1 MMFADFINAIVDWL
15 GQLDVAAWVII
26 GLGLALAVL
35 TWLGFV
41 GQARLGSIEIEPVTA
56 DDGSPLPTTAAT
68 AQLQDELGKVGLLP
82 AGGVPAGS
90 PTAALVAAID
100 AAPVAQ
106 AQWLGTLV
114 GLLPI
119 PATSQSF
126 KVSSTLRDDG
136 EPPTPSGL
144 TYSIVDVAA
153 KSCLCVETAW
163 AATPAKAVEAA
174 ANDMFRTIVAHAPDV
189 FPTWAQW
196 SSAEALDCYRKGLEC
211 ERPRS
216 PDVKQRYTK
225 AIGHFVAA
233 SRLDPKNV
241 LARLRIGNSLERLAG
256 CEQLGTQERTRL
268 WAEALNAYAPVIA
281 QHHEIFEPRYRASV
295 VMGQL
300 ADHLGPA
307 DEQIR
312 NQLRWV
318 LRTLEPDRPPEEGDL
333 DERLRVCAGRQ
344 SKQAWKRL
352 RPLWTLFHGGRMRR
366 QFEPTGKTR
375 RQHRRALALS
385 NMCLRVRRQW
395 HAGQPLPWR
404 TAMLRLWWR
413 GWIDVRHFRFRWARA
428 GWQAHYNAA
437 AFYAL
442 LPEAS
447 LDVRPQP
454 VKDKERPSK
463 YSVNV
468 RRPREKAFDHLTR
481 AIDDPD
487 NDLRAA
493 YVRNEDPDLLVL
505 RAAEKESWDAAMVRL
520 AGPEVIVH
528 YQRGDQD
535 YAAWSMRVGTGQLLD
550 GAAVWSEQ
558 PIQHVHQDGWGAVFR
573 IPLYDVTKCVDF
585 KVIDGSGP
593 AGEVWGFTPSSL
605 PKPEVWVIW
614 NDAELYLDC
623 PAG

>member
-1 MMFADFINAIVDWL
+1 
-15 GQLDVAAWVII
+15 
-26 GLGLALAVL
+26 L

-56 DDGSPLPTTAAT
+56 DAGSTLATSAAT

-106 AQWLGTLV
+106 AKWLGTLV
-114 GLLPI
+114 ALLPI

-136 EPPTPSGL
+136 EPPTRSGL
-144 TYSIVDVAA
+144 TYGIVDVAT
-153 KSCLCVETAW
+153 KSCLCVDTAW
-163 AATPAKAVEAA
+163 APTPAKAVEAA
-174 ANDMFRTIVAHAPDV
+174 ANDIFRTIVAHAPDV

-196 SSAEALDCYRKGLEC
+196 SSAEALDCYRKGIEC

-225 AIGHFVAA
+225 ALGHFMAA

-256 CEQLGTQERTRL
+256 CEQLGDPNRPRL

-281 QHHEIFEPRYRASV
+281 QHNEIFEPRYRASV
-295 VMGQL
+295 VMGL
-300 ADHLGPA
+300 VADHLAAA
-307 DEQIR
+307 DDETLE
-312 NQLRWV
+312 QLRWV
-318 LRTLEPDRPPEEGDL
+318 LRTLEPDRPSPPDGEL
-333 DERLRVCAGRQ
+333 AERLRVCAGRQ

-375 RQHRRALALS
+375 RQHRRALGVS

-395 HAGQPLPWR
+395 HTGKPLPWGVP
-404 TAMLRLWWR
+404 AMRRMWWR

-447 LDVRPQP
+447 LDVRPQS
-454 VKDKERPSK
+454 VKDKDHPSK

-468 RRPREKAFDHLTR
+468 RRPRKKAFDHLTR

-505 RAAEKESWDAAMVRL
+505 RAAEKAGWDAAMVRL

-535 YAAWSMRVGTGQLLD
+535 YAAWSMYVGTGQLLD
-550 GAAVWSEQ
+550 PANVWSDE
-558 PIQHVHQDGWGAVFR
+558 PIQHVLQDGWGAVFR
-573 IPLYDVTKCVDF
+573 IPLYDVTKCVEF
-585 KVIDGSGP
+585 TLIDGTTAAP
-593 AGEVWGFTPSSL
+593 NVWNFTPSSL
-605 PKPEVWVIW
+605 LKPEVWVIW
-614 NDAELYLDC
+614 DDADVYLEC
-623 PAG
+623 PAS